1 MQLPLTLSLR
11 RSRRL
16 TVRLAAAHAMAAA
29 AVLPLSLPW
38 WLKIVLL
45 TAILGSTWRSLIR
58 LRGPRRICRLTLKD
72 DGQLA
77 FSRADGSAGEARLH
91 PQTTVMAFLCVLLLR
106 VRGRVEALVLLPD
119 ALDAE
124 DFRQLRLWLRWRGAR
139 EGEVGRHR

>member
-16 TVRLAAAHAMAAA
+16 TVLLVAAHALAAAAAFF
-29 AVLPLSLPW
+29 LFPHW
-38 WLKIVLL
+38 WLMLFLL
-45 TAILGSTWRSLIR
+45 AVILISAGLTLRRLGS
-58 LRGPRRICRLTLKD
+58 PDRICRLTLRG